1 MASHRFLC
9 LASAFVAV
17 VAPVAAQTA
26 PVSKPH
32 AVVATTPDLASLC
45 RVVGGDHVAVTCFLP
60 GPQDPHYLDPRP
72 AMLYAM
78 QQAELLV
85 ETGRDLESGWL
96 PVLVNQGRNP
106 ATQPGQ
112 IGRLDASRV
121 VRALQ
126 VPTASIDRSAGDLH
140 QNGNPHYL
148 LDPLCGLEVAALLRD
163 RMAALWPG
171 EKDAFTAN
179 FAAFRVRMAE
189 AMVGPELAKLYEHDA
204 EQLALAFGKGTLADA
219 LKEQGDLGKLAGWF
233 GELLPLRGAK
243 VVVDHDLW
251 PYFAERFGLALF
263 GYVEPRPG
271 MTPTTAHLEG
281 LAARMQ
287 DAKVQAIFAST
298 YFPVRWAEAVAKPT
312 GARIVAMA
320 HQPGAREGTDDYVAF
335 VGYNVRMVAAALQ
348 SKTK

>member
-1 MASHRFLC
+1 MAIHRF
-9 LASAFVAV
+9 LASAFVAL
-17 VAPVAAQTA
+17 VAPAAAQA
-26 PVSKPH
+26 QPASKPH

-45 RVVGGDHVAVTCFLP
+45 RAVGGDRVAVTCFLP

-112 IGRLDASRV
+112 LGRLDASRV

-163 RMAALWPG
+163 RMGALWPA
-171 EKDAFTAN
+171 EKDAFAAN
-179 FAAFRVRMAE
+179 FAAFRARMAE
-189 AMVGPELAKLYEHDA
+189 AMVGAELAKLYEHDA
-204 EQLALAFGKGTLADA
+204 EQLAIAFGKGTLADA
-219 LKEQGDLGKLAGWF
+219 LREQGDLGKLGGWF
-233 GELLPLRGAK
+233 GELLPLRGARI
-243 VVVDHDLW
+243 VVDHDLW
-251 PYFAERFGLALF
+251 PYFAERFGLVLF

-271 MTPTTAHLEG
+271 MTPTTAHLEQ
-281 LAARMQ
+281 LAVRMR
-287 DAKVQAIFAST
+287 DAKVQAILTST
-298 YFPVRWAEAVAKPT
+298 YFPTRWAEAVAKPT
-312 GARIVAMA
+312 GAQLVAVA
-320 HQPGAREGTDDYVAF
+320 HQPGARDGTDDYVAF

-348 SKTK
+348 PKTK

>member
-1 MASHRFLC
+1 MAIHRFL
-9 LASAFVAV
+9 ASALVV
-17 VAPVAAQTA
+17 LVAPAAAQA
-26 PVSKPH
+26 QPASKPH
-32 AVVATTPDLASLC
+32 AVVAATPDLAALC
-45 RVVGGDHVAVTCFLP
+45 RAVGGDRIAVTCFVP

-96 PVLVNQGRNP
+96 PVLVNQSRNP
-106 ATQPGQ
+106 AMQPGQ
-112 IGRLDASRV
+112 LGRLDASRV

-171 EKDAFTAN
+171 EKDVFAAN

-189 AMVGPELAKLYEHDA
+189 AMVGAELAKLYEHDA
-204 EQLALAFGKGTLADA
+204 EQLAIAFGKGTLADA
-219 LKEQGDLGKLAGWF
+219 LKEQGDLGRLGGWF

-243 VVVDHDLW
+243 IVVDHDLW
-251 PYFAERFGLALF
+251 PYFAERFGLVLF
-263 GYVEPRPG
+263 GYIEPRPG
-271 MTPTTAHLEG
+271 MTPTTAHLEQ
-281 LAARMQ
+281 LAVRMRE
-287 DAKVQAIFAST
+287 AKVQAILAST
-298 YFPVRWAEAVAKPT
+298 YFPARWADAVAKPT
-312 GARIVAMA
+312 GAQVVAVA
-320 HQPGAREGTDDYVAF
+320 HQPGARMGTDDYVAF
-335 VGYNVRMVAAALQ
+335 VGYNVAMVAAALQ
-348 SKTK
+348 SKSK